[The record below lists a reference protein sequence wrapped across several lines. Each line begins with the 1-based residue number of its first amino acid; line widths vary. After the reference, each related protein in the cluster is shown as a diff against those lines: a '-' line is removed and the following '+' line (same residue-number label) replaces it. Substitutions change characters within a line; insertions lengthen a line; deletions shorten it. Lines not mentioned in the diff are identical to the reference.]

1 MKSLVTLVL
10 SLVQEI
16 VLAVQAMVAGDVN
29 VREGLRPLLA
39 AVVALAVA
47 VLVIRAVAWGLGDVI
62 ARVVSRL
69 LGAA

>member
-16 VLAVQAMVAGDVN
+16 VLAVQAMVAGDVK